1 MPLVVLPAQVPD
13 IKAIN
18 DIYFTAFEDVP
29 VMRFLFPSGVNR
41 DEYDMATQHTWEHD
55 PSTYP
60 IKCVDTSTGE
70 IIGMATWQLFW
81 KHGEEHSWK
90 KPSGVDWLQGEERET
105 SEKVLMPI
113 FEMRDQ
119 LFGRRRHVYLPTTAV
134 HPDHQKRG
142 AGRLLMQWG
151 IDIAEKLELP
161 LYLETSEDVAPFYEK
176 MGCERLTDVK
186 VIQTA
191 EVTGA
196 PGDVEVPLL
205 VKMPSKA
212 KGLSFQDWV
221 DKGCPEG
228 Y

>member
-119 LFGRRRHVYLPTTAV
+119 LFGRRRHV
-134 HPDHQKRG
+134 
-142 AGRLLMQWG
+142 
-151 IDIAEKLELP
+151 
-161 LYLETSEDVAPFYEK
+161 
-176 MGCERLTDVK
+176 CE
-186 VIQTA
+186 
-191 EVTGA
+191 
-196 PGDVEVPLL
+196 
-205 VKMPSKA
+205 
-212 KGLSFQDWV
+212 FQALDQF
-221 DKGCPEG
+221 
-228 Y
+228 

>member
-1 MPLVVLPAQVPD
+1 MSVSF
-13 IKAIN
+13 KHWIN
-18 DIYFTAFEDVP
+18 
-29 VMRFLFPSGVNR
+29 
-41 DEYDMATQHTWEHD
+41 
-55 PSTYP
+55 
-60 IKCVDTSTGE
+60 
-70 IIGMATWQLFW
+70 
-81 KHGEEHSWK
+81 
-90 KPSGVDWLQGEERET
+90 
-105 SEKVLMPI
+105 SECFSLI
-113 FEMRDQ
+113 SNGD
-119 LFGRRRHVYLPTTAV
+119 LPTTAV